1 MKKQKKIPQRK
12 CIVCGNLYDK
22 NDLLRVVNNK
32 EVGVVID
39 ESGKLNGRGAYI
51 CKNKDCLSSVRNS
64 NKLNRA
70 FKQKIDDKLYEELE
84 AYVENWGEKM
94 ADKIR
99 VYELAKEHDMPAKKM
114 VELLN
119 KEFGLNIKSHMS
131 NVKGDDLEIIKEY
144 FKEEKN
150 QKEEKK
156 TTEKK
161 DQKTKG
167 NNKTN
172 KNNANKKENMKAKVK
187 NDKLRDLD
195 EYDDDESQIG
205 SKVKFNKSNKSK
217 QGKSKKSKYDND
229 DNDFNFEKRN
239 KKNRKKKNKKSK
251 GPRANDKAGNLD
263 EKKNS
268 KIEIPEIINVGAFA
282 EKIGE
287 NANAV
292 IGKLIQLGVMAGLN
306 DPIEFEQAE
315 LIAIDF
321 GKEITLEQEYSA
333 IEEQAVD
340 LDFEDREED
349 LIARAPVVSVMGHVD
364 HGKTSILDAI
374 RNTHVTTGEAGGI
387 TQHIGAYS
395 VDLDGRKITFLDTP
409 GHEAFTEMRMRGAQ
423 STDIAILVVAADDG
437 VMPQTIE
444 AINHA
449 KAADI
454 PIVVAVNKVD
464 KEQSDPNRVK
474 QELMEHGLVSEDWGG
489 DTITVNVSAKTGQG
503 IDDLLEMVLLVA
515 EMKELKANPNRD
527 AVGLIIEAQLD
538 KARGPVATV
547 LVQKGTLH
555 EYDYVLTG
563 SSSGR
568 IRAMFDSKGQAIK
581 EAGPSVP
588 VQILGLSEVAEAGD
602 KLFAVEDE
610 KTARNY
616 AARAEEQKREERLM
630 SKGASLEDVS
640 SEASEGELKELNIIV
655 KTDVRGTVDAVSQSL
670 IKLSN
675 DEVKVNVIA
684 GAVGGITESDVLL
697 AQASNAIIIGFNVRP
712 TQGAM
717 ERSKDNN
724 IEIRT
729 YSVIY
734 EAIEEVE
741 KAIKGMLDPE
751 FVEEVLGRAEVRD
764 TFKVPSV
771 GTIAGVM
778 VTSGSVPRRAKIR
791 LLRDNVVIFDGDIS
805 SMKRFKDDAKEL
817 ANGYEGGIGLNR
829 FNDIKVGDVME
840 AYEIIEKERV

>member
-1 MKKQKKIPQRK
+1 
-12 CIVCGNLYDK
+12 
-22 NDLLRVVNNK
+22 
-32 EVGVVID
+32 
-39 ESGKLNGRGAYI
+39 
-51 CKNKDCLSSVRNS
+51 
-64 NKLNRA
+64 
-70 FKQKIDDKLYEELE
+70 
-84 AYVENWGEKM
+84 M
-94 ADKIR
+94 ADKMR
-99 VYELAKEHDMPAKKM
+99 VYELAKKYDMPAKEM
-114 VELLN
+114 VNFLN
-119 KEFGLNIKSHMS
+119 DEFGLAIKSHMS
-131 NVKGDDLEIIKEY
+131 NVSGDDLVLINEY
-144 FKEEKN
+144 FEEDKKEKTDNKKSEVKKAENN
-150 QKEEKK
+150 QKKVNKNSLDKKPNMNKNKNSQLRKNDINDLDQLDDYGDDVVATREKFSK
-156 TTEKK
+156 S
-161 DQKTKG
+161 
-167 NNKTN
+167 N
-172 KNNANKKENMKAKVK
+172 KNNKQKKSDQSKSYNNEDFDANK
-187 NDKLRDLD
+187 
-195 EYDDDESQIG
+195 
-205 SKVKFNKSNKSK
+205 
-217 QGKSKKSKYDND
+217 
-229 DNDFNFEKRN
+229 N

-251 GPRANDKAGNLD
+251 GPKANNQAGQDKAD
-263 EKKNS
+263 ENS
-268 KIEIPEIINVGAFA
+268 KIEIPEVINVGAFA

-287 NANAV
+287 NPNSV

-315 LIAIDF
+315 LIAMDF

-333 IEEQAVD
+333 VEEQAID
-340 LDFEDREED
+340 LDYEDKEED
-349 LIARAPVVSVMGHVD
+349 LITRAPVVSVMGHVD

-374 RNTHVTTGEAGGI
+374 RDTHVTRGEAGGI

-454 PIVVAVNKVD
+454 PIIVAVNKVD

-489 DTITVNVSAKTGQG
+489 DTITVDVSAKTGQN
-503 IDDLLEMVLLVA
+503 IDELLEMVLLVA
-515 EMKELKANPNRD
+515 EMRELKANPNRD

-555 EYDYVLTG
+555 EGDNVLTG
-563 SSSGR
+563 SASGR
-568 IRAMFDSKGQAIK
+568 IRAMFNSKGDAIK
-581 EAGPSVP
+581 EAGPSIP
-588 VQILGLSEVAEAGD
+588 VQILGLSDVAEAGD

-610 KTARNY
+610 KTARAY
-616 AARAEEQKREERLM
+616 AQKAEEQKREERLM
-630 SKGASLEDVS
+630 ARGASLEDLS
-640 SEASEGELKELNIIV
+640 DEAAEGELKDLNIIV

-675 DEVKVNVIA
+675 EEVKVSVVA

-717 ERSKDNN
+717 ERAKDNN

-741 KAIKGMLDPE
+741 RAIKGMLDPE
-751 FVEEVLGRAEVRD
+751 FFEEVLGRAEVRD

-778 VTSGSVPRRAKIR
+778 VTNGSIPRSAKIR
-791 LLRDNVVIFDGDIS
+791 LLRDNVVIFDGDIT

-817 ANGYEGGIGLNR
+817 ASGYEGGIGLNR
-829 FNDIKVGDVME
+829 FNDIKVGDEME
-840 AYEIIEKERV
+840 AYQIVEKERE

>member
-1 MKKQKKIPQRK
+1 
-12 CIVCGNLYDK
+12 
-22 NDLLRVVNNK
+22 
-32 EVGVVID
+32 
-39 ESGKLNGRGAYI
+39 
-51 CKNKDCLSSVRNS
+51 
-64 NKLNRA
+64 
-70 FKQKIDDKLYEELE
+70 
-84 AYVENWGEKM
+84 M

-144 FKEEKN
+144 FKEGKN

-156 TTEKK
+156 TSEKK

-172 KNNANKKENMKAKVK
+172 NKNANKKENMKAKVK
-187 NDKLRDLD
+187 NDKLDDLD

-205 SKVKFNKSNKSK
+205 SKVKFNKSNKNK
-217 QGKSKKSKYDND
+217 QSKSKKSNYDND

-251 GPRANDKAGNLD
+251 GPRANDKAGNVD

-340 LDFEDREED
+340 LDYEDKEED
-349 LIARAPVVSVMGHVD
+349 LIPRAPVVSVMGHVD

-489 DTITVNVSAKTGQG
+489 DTITVDVSAKTGQG

-538 KARGPVATV
+538 KTRGPVATV

-581 EAGPSVP
+581 EAGPSIP

-640 SEASEGELKELNIIV
+640 SEANEGELKELNIIV

>member
-1 MKKQKKIPQRK
+1 
-12 CIVCGNLYDK
+12 
-22 NDLLRVVNNK
+22 
-32 EVGVVID
+32 
-39 ESGKLNGRGAYI
+39 
-51 CKNKDCLSSVRNS
+51 
-64 NKLNRA
+64 
-70 FKQKIDDKLYEELE
+70 
-84 AYVENWGEKM
+84 M

-99 VYELAKEHDMPAKKM
+99 VYELAKEQGMPAKKM

-119 KEFGLNIKSHMS
+119 EEFGLGIKSHMS
-131 NVKGDDLEIIKEY
+131 SVSGDDLELIKE
-144 FKEEKN
+144 FFTESSNDDKKTN
-150 QKEEKK
+150 QKEQEKEQSNK
-156 TTEKK
+156 ETQKEQKANMKK
-161 DQKTKG
+161 
-167 NNKTN
+167 NNKVN
-172 KNNANKKENMKAKVK
+172 Y
-187 NDKLRDLD
+187 D
-195 EYDDDESQIG
+195 EMDDYDDDESMHG
-205 SKVKFNKSNKSK
+205 SKQKIGKSNKVK
-217 QGKSKKSKYDND
+217 NKAKSKKNFDND
-229 DNDFNFEKRN
+229 DNEDFNPN
-239 KKNRKKKNKKSK
+239 KSNKNRKKKNRKSK
-251 GPRANDKAGNLD
+251 SNKANNQPAKENNENG
-263 EKKNS
+263 
-268 KIEIPEIINVGAFA
+268 KIEIPEVVTVSAFA

-287 NANAV
+287 NSNAV

-306 DPIEFEQAE
+306 DTIEFEQAE
-315 LIAIDF
+315 LIAMDF
-321 GKEITLEQEYSA
+321 GKEISLEQEFSA
-333 IEEQAVD
+333 IEEQEID
-340 LDFEDREED
+340 LDYEDNEED
-349 LIARAPVVSVMGHVD
+349 LITRAPVVSVMGHVD

-374 RNTHVTTGEAGGI
+374 KNTRVTSGEAGGI

-395 VDLDGRKITFLDTP
+395 VDLNGRAITFLDTP

-437 VMPQTIE
+437 VMPQTVE

-449 KAADI
+449 KAAEI

-474 QELMEHGLVSEDWGG
+474 QELMEYGLVSEDWGG
-489 DTITVNVSAKTGQG
+489 DTITVDVSAKTGQG
-503 IDDLLEMVLLVA
+503 IEELLEMVLLVA
-515 EMKELKANPNRD
+515 EMRELKANPNRD

-555 EYDYVLTG
+555 EGDNVLTG
-563 SSSGR
+563 SASGR
-568 IRAMFDSKGQAIK
+568 IRAMFDSKGNAIK
-581 EAGPSVP
+581 QAGPSVP
-588 VQILGLSEVAEAGD
+588 VQILGLSDVAEAGD

-610 KTARNY
+610 KTARAY

-630 SKGASLEDVS
+630 AKGASLEDLS
-640 SEASEGELKELNIIV
+640 GEAAEGELKELNVIV

-670 IKLSN
+670 LKLSN
-675 DEVKVNVIA
+675 EEVKVSVVA

-717 ERSKDNN
+717 ERAKDNN

-734 EAIEEVE
+734 EAIEDVE
-741 KAIKGMLDPE
+741 NAIKGMLDPE

-840 AYEIIEKERV
+840 AYEVVEKERD

>member
-1 MKKQKKIPQRK
+1 
-12 CIVCGNLYDK
+12 
-22 NDLLRVVNNK
+22 
-32 EVGVVID
+32 
-39 ESGKLNGRGAYI
+39 
-51 CKNKDCLSSVRNS
+51 
-64 NKLNRA
+64 
-70 FKQKIDDKLYEELE
+70 
-84 AYVENWGEKM
+84 M

-99 VYELAKEHDMPAKKM
+99 VYELAKEQGMPAKKM

-119 KEFGLNIKSHMS
+119 EEFGLGIKSHMS
-131 NVKGDDLEIIKEY
+131 SVSGDDLELIKE
-144 FKEEKN
+144 FFTESSNDDKKTN
-150 QKEEKK
+150 QKEQEKEQSNK
-156 TTEKK
+156 ETQKEQKANMKK
-161 DQKTKG
+161 
-167 NNKTN
+167 NNKVN
-172 KNNANKKENMKAKVK
+172 Y
-187 NDKLRDLD
+187 D
-195 EYDDDESQIG
+195 EMDDYDDDESMHG
-205 SKVKFNKSNKSK
+205 SKQKIGKSNKVK
-217 QGKSKKSKYDND
+217 NKAKSKKNFDND
-229 DNDFNFEKRN
+229 DNEDFNPN
-239 KKNRKKKNKKSK
+239 KSNKNRKKKNRKSK
-251 GPRANDKAGNLD
+251 SNKANNQPAKENNENG
-263 EKKNS
+263 
-268 KIEIPEIINVGAFA
+268 KIEIPEVVTVSAFA
-282 EKIGE
+282 DKIGE
-287 NANAV
+287 NSNAV

-306 DPIEFEQAE
+306 DTIEFEQAE
-315 LIAIDF
+315 LIAMDF
-321 GKEITLEQEYSA
+321 GKEISLEQEFSA
-333 IEEQAVD
+333 IEEQEID
-340 LDFEDREED
+340 LDYEDNEED
-349 LIARAPVVSVMGHVD
+349 LITRAPVVSVMGHVD

-374 RNTHVTTGEAGGI
+374 KNTRVTSGEAGGI

-395 VDLDGRKITFLDTP
+395 VDLNGRAITFLDTP

-437 VMPQTIE
+437 VMPQTVE

-449 KAADI
+449 KAAEI

-474 QELMEHGLVSEDWGG
+474 QELMEYGLVSEDWGG
-489 DTITVNVSAKTGQG
+489 DTITVDVSAKTGQG
-503 IDDLLEMVLLVA
+503 IEELLEMVLLVA
-515 EMKELKANPNRD
+515 EMRELKANPNRD

-555 EYDYVLTG
+555 EGDNVLTG
-563 SSSGR
+563 SASGR
-568 IRAMFDSKGQAIK
+568 IRAMFDSKGNAIK
-581 EAGPSVP
+581 QAGPSVP
-588 VQILGLSEVAEAGD
+588 VQILGLSDVAEAGD

-610 KTARNY
+610 KTARAY

-630 SKGASLEDVS
+630 AKGASLEDLS
-640 SEASEGELKELNIIV
+640 GEAAEGGLKELNVIV

-670 IKLSN
+670 LKLSN
-675 DEVKVNVIA
+675 EEVKVSVVA

-717 ERSKDNN
+717 ERAKDNN

-734 EAIEEVE
+734 EAIEDVE
-741 KAIKGMLDPE
+741 NAIKGMLDPE

-840 AYEIIEKERV
+840 AYEVVEKERD